1 MARASID
8 DKLAALEDLPADRA
22 ARVERLA
29 AALADRHYRVVAK
42 AARLGGEA
50 LLYDLVP
57 ALRDSYC
64 RFLENVPKSDPNCIA
79 KKAIMR
85 ALAALDCDDV
95 DFYAAALRYRQL
107 EPVWGGR
114 ADTAVDIR
122 CNAAMGL
129 AATGYSRALVLLAE
143 LLHDAE
149 AAVRIAAARAIA
161 CGSPREAEL
170 LLRSKALAGD
180 AEPAVIGECF
190 AALLSVEPDESLPFV
205 VRHVEGTDETLKQLA
220 ALALGE
226 SRADGALPPLRAAW
240 NEPVVSEETRR
251 VLIRAAAAH
260 RSDAAFEWLLDIA
273 KEARAPLAGEVIA
286 ALAAYKQ
293 NEKRAQR
300 LKAVLAERSER
311 SLEERFASLWTT
323 KS

>member
-122 CNAAMGL
+122 CNAAMGPR
-129 AATGYSRALVLLAE
+129 AKRSCCYARRRSRAT
-143 LLHDAE
+143 
-149 AAVRIAAARAIA
+149 R
-161 CGSPREAEL
+161 SPR
-170 LLRSKALAGD
+170 
-180 AEPAVIGECF
+180 
-190 AALLSVEPDESLPFV
+190 
-205 VRHVEGTDETLKQLA
+205 
-220 ALALGE
+220 
-226 SRADGALPPLRAAW
+226 
-240 NEPVVSEETRR
+240 
-251 VLIRAAAAH
+251 
-260 RSDAAFEWLLDIA
+260 
-273 KEARAPLAGEVIA
+273 
-286 ALAAYKQ
+286 
-293 NEKRAQR
+293 
-300 LKAVLAERSER
+300 
-311 SLEERFASLWTT
+311 
-323 KS
+323 